1 MKYFFIVN
9 PVSGKDNKKQK
20 LIDSIKQQL
29 KDTGADYHIQK
40 TLAPGDATKYVRA
53 MCEKYS
59 EPVRFIACGGDG
71 TINEVANGLIGF
83 EHASLGCIPC
93 GTGNDFVKSL
103 RALCPDEQIDFFDIK
118 KQLTEL
124 TYPVDLIKVG
134 DRYSVNVC
142 NMGFDADIALNMN
155 LFRKVPFIKSES
167 GAYNMS
173 VVYTLF
179 GKRGDNVKITID
191 DSQVIEQ
198 ACLLTLVGNGNY
210 YGGGYNPTPLAKIDD
225 GYLDLCVVKNIS
237 LDKIAQIIGVYKKGE
252 HLEHPKIKK
261 FVTYKQCKKI
271 KVEFKKPVSVCIDG
285 EIETHSEVTFEIA
298 PKIIKVAL
306 PY

>member
-9 PVSGKDNKKQK
+9 PASGKDKKQK
-20 LIDSIKQQL
+20 LIDTIRQSL
-29 KDTGADYHIQK
+29 KDTDVDFHIQK

-71 TINEVANGLIGF
+71 TINEVTNGLIGF

-103 RALCPDEQIDFFDIK
+103 RELCPDEDIDFFDIK

-124 TYPVDLIKVG
+124 TYPIDLVKING
-134 DRYSVNVC
+134 RYGINVS
-142 NMGFDADIALNMN
+142 NMGFDADIAENMS

-179 GKRGDNVKITID
+179 GKRGDNVKIIVD
-191 DSQVIEQ
+191 DNEVIEQ
-198 ACLLTLVGNGNY
+198 ACLLTLVGNGRY
-210 YGGGYNPTPLAKIDD
+210 YGGGYIPTPLAKLDD
-225 GYLDLCVVKNIS
+225 GLLDLCIVKNIS
-237 LDKIAQIIGVYKKGE
+237 LDKIAKIIGVYKKGQ
-252 HLEHPKIKK
+252 HLENPKIKK
-261 FVTYKQCKKI
+261 FITYRQFKKI
-271 KVEFKKPVSVCIDG
+271 KVEYKKPVNVCIDG
-285 EIETHSEVTFEIA
+285 EMETHSEVTFEVV
-298 PKIIKVAL
+298 PKAIRVAL